1 MVAVDL
7 FRFMQSFQKT
17 AVGDTL
23 VVPANVLD
31 RYVLDGTMVTWCECQ
46 ALYIF
51 YFAKK
56 GLLVAILPKDVKRKD
71 WASSF
76 AVLTIKLAS

>member
-31 RYVLDGTMVTWCECQ
+31 RYVLDGTMVT
-46 ALYIF
+46 
-51 YFAKK
+51 
-56 GLLVAILPKDVKRKD
+56 
-71 WASSF
+71 
-76 AVLTIKLAS
+76 